1 MAMNPVM
8 GAALISGA
16 FQTANTIGQSW
27 NAANINSANR
37 KWNEEQA
44 QILRDWQSE
53 EAEKARQWNFDATKE
68 LMNMENEYNSAEA
81 QYERLLKTGMNPATA
96 LGMLSENGNAQAS
109 GSVQGNPGPTGAMPS
124 GADVYGAN
132 TISNIIAQ
140 GSSTIASLI
149 ADMPMKQAEYNLK
162 AEEKISKEIDNKMKS
177 FDLEHQEEKYLKEF
191 EIMDQTLEE
200 LKAKVE
206 GEQLQNEIKKY
217 DLQKADLDLS
227 IKINEL
233 AMSNMD
239 AEAHQKFI
247 DLDIRIKAAEA
258 KLSETNAKYQKTIIL
273 TQIETMKAQQ
283 ASLYANAALA
293 GAQKEGVDLENMVR
307 DFNVR
312 HQDDRYARE
321 VERYNQEMKNY
332 KTQRTMSIING
343 SVQAVS
349 EIGSLI
355 WKFTPG
361 GQVGGALGGLSGSGK
376 KSAKVKP
383 NTDYLDNYDDLD
395 IPGY

>member
-1 MAMNPVM
+1 MEPVVAASLI
-8 GAALISGA
+8 GA
-16 FQTANTIGQSW
+16 IGSAVNAGGQAWS
-27 NAANINSANR
+27 AANINSANR
-37 KWNEEQA
+37 AWNEEQA
-44 QILRDWQSE
+44 RILRDWQSE
-53 EAEKARQWNFDATKE
+53 EAEKARTWNLNATKE

-81 QYERLLKTGMNPATA
+81 QYKRLLETGMNPATA
-96 LGMLSENGNAQAS
+96 LGMISNNGNASAS
-109 GSVQGNPGPTGAMPS
+109 GSVQGNPGPSGAMPS

-132 TISNIIAQ
+132 TIGGILANSSN
-140 GSSTIASLI
+140 TIVSLL
-149 ADMPMKQAEYNLK
+149 ADMPMKQAEYNYRL
-162 AEEKISKEIDNKMKS
+162 EEIIGKRIDNRMS
-177 FDLEHQEEKYLKEF
+177 QFEAEHQEEKYLKEF

-200 LKAKVE
+200 LKAKTE
-206 GEQLQNEIKKY
+206 GEQLQNELKKY
-217 DLQKADLDLS
+217 DLKKADLDLS

-239 AEAHQKFI
+239 TEAHEKFI
-247 DLDIRIKAAEA
+247 KLDMRIKAAEA
-258 KLSETNAKYQKTIIL
+258 ELQETEAKNRQIVIR
-273 TQIETMKAQQ
+273 TQIETMRAQQ

-293 GAQKEGVDLENMVR
+293 GAQKEGVDLENLVR

-361 GQVGGALGGLSGSGK
+361 GQVGGALGGLSGVGK
-376 KSAKVKP
+376 KSAKVKT